1 MGEQAMNKITSGV
14 NSEDM
19 HEIIN
24 SMSTCFVQQITPK
37 IEELRDEIQL
47 QASIRTDL
55 ALKWENYTCA
65 DLDAKPSE
73 SIENITWTYNED
85 RKPRKVQK
93 LFDRDASKVYTV
105 KNFIS
110 FEECKAMETEA
121 AKTLH
126 VATVADGSGGSHVV
140 ESRKAMQAGI
150 KVPWHKEATGDHI
163 ANLSRRVYDFT
174 NDFTGYDLRP
184 DGQEDLMSI
193 QYFGENF
200 EKGEAPDRY
209 MPHCDG
215 DCDGMQHRRGN
226 RVATMVMYCEIP
238 EIGGATQFSNA
249 GLHIKPEIGMA
260 TFFSYMGSDRTMDKG
275 FTQHSGCPVLK
286 GNKKI
291 VTQWMRHG
299 VDNENPWSSFNTLG
313 VQSNEED

>member
-1 MGEQAMNKITSGV
+1 MSTKNNVRFFYDYIIERISLYFGLINVFVNCLVVLIDKDFVVSHSDSKTLAEDKSSDASAYCKEQAMNKITSGV

-85 RKPRKVQK
+85 RKRRKVQK

-126 VATVADGSGGSHVV
+126 EATVADGSGGSHVV
-140 ESRKAMQAGI
+140 ESRKA
-150 KVPWHKEATGDHI
+150 KH
-163 ANLSRRVYDFT
+163 
-174 NDFTGYDLRP
+174 
-184 DGQEDLMSI
+184 
-193 QYFGENF
+193 
-200 EKGEAPDRY
+200 
-209 MPHCDG
+209 
-215 DCDGMQHRRGN
+215 
-226 RVATMVMYCEIP
+226 
-238 EIGGATQFSNA
+238 
-249 GLHIKPEIGMA
+249 
-260 TFFSYMGSDRTMDKG
+260 
-275 FTQHSGCPVLK
+275 
-286 GNKKI
+286 
-291 VTQWMRHG
+291 
-299 VDNENPWSSFNTLG
+299 NT
-313 VQSNEED
+313 SHF